1 MSNKVSL
8 VLRSE
13 NEHGVLEEV
22 FLSKEGAD
30 LEVAERA
37 LVQEVFIDGAQQLV
51 DAIYDLGEAKPKPK
65 KTRAKRKAASK
76 VYKEVNKNP
85 IKGKANND

>member
-8 VLRSE
+8 ILRSE
-13 NEHGVLEEV
+13 NDHGMLEEV
-22 FLSKEGAD
+22 FLFKEGED
-30 LEVAERA
+30 LEAAERA
-37 LVQEVFIDGAQQLV
+37 MVQEVFIDGAQQLV

-65 KTRAKRKAASK
+65 KRAKRKPAVK
-76 VYKEVNKNP
+76 KYKEVNKNP